1 MSVKCHEKFR
11 VCTLEHPQK
20 NQITLHTGVV
30 YARHSSETFCA
41 VSYSLEHGPQAVWS
55 YIRPALE
62 KLLQEKKGIDTLHFY
77 SDGATA
83 QYKQKGN
90 FNLLSKEMSDR
101 SICKATWNFHESGH
115 GKGVQDSVGDS
126 LKETG
131 NTRVLHGQDI
141 IDAASFVSSIQEQ
154 DTSVYLYEPTK
165 DRIPSIPYEQ
175 KLKNLF
181 LEHIKFTRSRLRIL
195 EKYGSE
201 MSVVSVNRGRF
212 MQTMSGNLLKLL
224 RK

>member
-30 YARHSSETFCA
+30 YARYSSETFCA

-55 YIRPALE
+55 YLRPALE

-90 FNLLSKEMSDR
+90 FNLLSKEMSEVFV
-101 SICKATWNFHESGH
+101 KQH
-115 GKGVQDSVGDS
+115 GISMKVAM
-126 LKETG
+126 E
-131 NTRVLHGQDI
+131 RV
-141 IDAASFVSSIQEQ
+141 F
-154 DTSVYLYEPTK
+154 
-165 DRIPSIPYEQ
+165 RIVWEIP
-175 KLKNLF
+175 
-181 LEHIKFTRSRLRIL
+181 
-195 EKYGSE
+195 
-201 MSVVSVNRGRF
+201 
-212 MQTMSGNLLKLL
+212 
-224 RK
+224 

>member
-41 VSYSLEHGPQAVWS
+41 VSYSLEHGSQAVWS
-55 YIRPALE
+55 YLRPALE

-101 SICKATWNFHESGH
+101 SICKATWNFHERVFRRFLKRNRKYS
-115 GKGVQDSVGDS
+115 SV
-126 LKETG
+126 
-131 NTRVLHGQDI
+131 
-141 IDAASFVSSIQEQ
+141 A
-154 DTSVYLYEPTK
+154 
-165 DRIPSIPYEQ
+165 
-175 KLKNLF
+175 
-181 LEHIKFTRSRLRIL
+181 RSRYYRCCLF
-195 EKYGSE
+195 
-201 MSVVSVNRGRF
+201 RF
-212 MQTMSGNLLKLL
+212 
-224 RK
+224 